1 VRTIVW
7 TLCVHDVEPS
17 QEQSDSISVSIS
29 ICFTNTISIYSRGIS
44 NSILITHSATTSRV
58 NLPFN
63 IKHHGQSNRRDQLET
78 KSSN

>member
-44 NSILITHSATTSRV
+44 SSILINHSDSTPPV
-58 NLPFN
+58 LPFN

-78 KSSN
+78 KGSD